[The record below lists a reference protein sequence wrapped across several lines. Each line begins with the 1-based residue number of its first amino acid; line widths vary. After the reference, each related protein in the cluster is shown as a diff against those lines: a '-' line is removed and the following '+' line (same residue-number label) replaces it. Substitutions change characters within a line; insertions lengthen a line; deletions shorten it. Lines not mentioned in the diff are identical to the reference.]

1 MNPDAPSPQKH
12 ILAAIGSKSHFWPLL
27 SLGYALAKHRQ
38 CQLRVIYVNQSGK
51 TPDWL
56 HIPSIYD
63 DLEIEIEVTPGAS
76 PADTI
81 LAYARKNTPGL
92 LLVGWPKQDMQK
104 TPLTGGT
111 LDKLLRQA
119 PCDIVAV
126 KAAPT
131 WPEKPF
137 NSLKTCQI
145 LVPASGGP
153 NAPLAMRIA
162 LDLAD
167 CSDVI
172 ALRIVPENADIAGF
186 LAQQKALEAVMQ
198 PWKDN
203 LRLKTK
209 TVRAPGVVKGIVA
222 QAQNSDITMLGA
234 TQENIFNQAIFGPIP
249 QRIARQN
256 PNTTLIVKRF
266 DGSVGSVFTR
276 LWWRITHAL
285 PALPT
290 EERAEVYKHIRRG
303 ARPKIDFFVMIALAA
318 GIAAFGLLLN
328 SPAVIIG
335 AMLVAPLMAAIMGLG
350 LGMIHADTRLLGLAA
365 SATLRGAL
373 LAVGVGALIG
383 LIIPTKTPTSEMLAR
398 TAPNLLDLGVALVSG
413 LAGAYALCRKEMSA
427 ALPGVAIAAALVPPL
442 AVVGIGAAWIRPDI
456 AGGAL
461 LLFVTNLITIASAS
475 ALVFFVLGFRPQLQR
490 QGRSTVFKRGLVGSA
505 ILLGVM
511 IWILTS
517 LTISSFTQA
526 SLRAQINQ
534 VLNEEIAGMRGK
546 VTLDEWQ
553 SFEQDDGALK
563 LEVRVQSPYTP
574 SHAEVVALQDRVAA
588 RLQLNRPVALT
599 LINILTTELDP
610 VVPPTPT
617 STPTPT
623 ATPTP
628 GPTHTPTHTTTPT
641 ATVTPSPAPTR
652 TPTATATASA
662 TPTSTSTAIPTP
674 TNTATVTPTP
684 TPIVAVVANT
694 RGRGLTLRW
703 TPAGAFAGTLAEG
716 ASVIILDGPQRA
728 EGRAWV
734 KIQDAAGRTG
744 WVAADYLQ

>member
-1 MNPDAPSPQKH
+1 M
-12 ILAAIGSKSHFWPLL
+12 

-38 CQLRVIYVNQSGK
+38 CQLRVIYVNQSGQS
-51 TPDWL
+51 PDWL
-56 HIPSIYD
+56 RIPSAYD
-63 DLEIEIEVTPGAS
+63 DLEIEIEVVSGAS
-76 PADTI
+76 PANTI

-111 LDKLLRQA
+111 LDRLLRQS
-119 PCDIVAV
+119 PCDVVVV

-131 WPEKPF
+131 WPKKPF
-137 NSLKTCQI
+137 NSLKGCQI

-153 NAPLAMRIA
+153 NAPLAMSIA

-167 CSDVI
+167 CPDVV
-172 ALRIVPENADIAGF
+172 ALRIVPESADIAGF
-186 LAQQKALEAVMQ
+186 LAQQEALKAMVR

-203 LRLKTK
+203 PRLKTK
-209 TVRAPGVVKGIVA
+209 TVRASSVVKGIVS
-222 QAQNSDITMLGA
+222 QAQNSNITMLGA
-234 TQENIFNQAIFGPIP
+234 TQENIFSQAIFGPIP
-249 QRIARQN
+249 QRIAQQN

-285 PALPT
+285 PTLPT

-350 LGMIHADTRLLGLAA
+350 LGMIHADTKLLGLAA
-365 SATLRGAL
+365 SATLRGVL
-373 LAVGVGALIG
+373 LAISVGALIG
-383 LIIPTKTPTSEMLAR
+383 LIIPNKDPTPEMLTR

-413 LAGAYALCRKEMSA
+413 LAGAYALCRKDMSA

-442 AVVGIGAAWIRPDI
+442 AVVGIGAAWMRPEI

-475 ALVFFVLGFRPQLQR
+475 ALVFFLLGFRPQLQR
-490 QGRSTVFKRGLVGSA
+490 QGRSTVFKRGIVSSA
-505 ILLGVM
+505 LLLGVM
-511 IWILTS
+511 IWILSS
-517 LTISSFTQA
+517 LTIASFTQA
-526 SLRAQINQ
+526 SLHARINQ
-534 VLNEEIAGMRGK
+534 VLTEEIAAMKGK

-553 SFEQDDGALK
+553 SFEQEDGALK
-563 LEVRVQSPYTP
+563 LEVQIKSPHTP
-574 SHAEVVALQDRVAA
+574 SHAEVVTLQDRVAA
-588 RLQLNRPVALT
+588 RLRLNRPVALT
-599 LINILTTELDP
+599 LINILTTELNP
-610 VVPPTPT
+610 IIPPTPT
-617 STPTPT
+617 NTSTLT

-628 GPTHTPTHTTTPT
+628 GPTHTPTNTATPT
-641 ATVTPSPAPTR
+641 ATVTPSPMPTR
-652 TPTATATASA
+652 TPTTTATATASA
-662 TPTSTSTAIPTP
+662 TPTSTSTATPTP
-674 TNTATVTPTP
+674 TNTPTLTPTP
-684 TPIVAVVANT
+684 TPLVATVANT
-694 RGRGLTLRW
+694 GGRGLTLRW
-703 TPAGAFAGTLAEG
+703 TPAGNFAGTLSEG
-716 ASVIILDGPQRA
+716 ALVIIVDGPQQA
-728 EGRAWV
+728 KGRAWV
-734 KIQDAAGRTG
+734 KIQDVAGRTG